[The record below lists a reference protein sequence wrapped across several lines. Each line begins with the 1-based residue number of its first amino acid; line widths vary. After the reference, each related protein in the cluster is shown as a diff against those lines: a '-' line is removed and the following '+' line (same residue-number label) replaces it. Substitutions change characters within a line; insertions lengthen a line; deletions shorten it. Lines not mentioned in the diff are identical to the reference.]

1 MWRSAHRLFAHAI
14 ANLVTLALGS
24 ATQRLR
30 ALFGV
35 AEELTSRE
43 NVAFSGVVRA
53 A

>member
-30 ALFGV
+30 ELFGV
-35 AEELTSRE
+35 AGDVPSRE
-43 NVAFSGVVRA
+43 NVAFSGAVRTA
-53 A
+53 